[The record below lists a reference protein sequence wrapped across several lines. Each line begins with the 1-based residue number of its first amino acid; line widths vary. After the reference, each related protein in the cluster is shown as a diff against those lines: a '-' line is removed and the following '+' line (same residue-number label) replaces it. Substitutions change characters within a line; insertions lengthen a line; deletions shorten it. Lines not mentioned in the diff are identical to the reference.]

1 MDIQND
7 ILNKPIALSNLFW
20 IIVVLILLAGNIFLA
35 VKYFTIQE
43 ELKQAQIDLSAQ
55 RVQDKAL
62 NFTKLFISN
71 VLKAEGEIDFE
82 TRLKLESAVRELG
95 DEEIL
100 DKWKLFVNSQ
110 TEEYAQNSVKELL
123 ETLVNKIKLN

>member
-1 MDIQND
+1 MDIQNN

-20 IIVVLILLAGNIFLA
+20 VIIVLILLAGNIFLA
-35 VKYFTIQE
+35 VKYFTAQKE
-43 ELKQAQIDLSAQ
+43 FEQAQINLSVQ
-55 RVQDKAL
+55 GIQDKTL

-71 VLKAEGEIDFE
+71 VLKAEEEIDFE

-123 ETLVNKIKLN
+123 EVLVNKIK